1 MQGRGRYEWVDGK
14 TYEGEWD
21 KDEMHGSGVYILP
34 EGRKYVGEF
43 VRGKKQGYGRME
55 ELEGEYVG
63 RWAAGLKEGKGKF
76 IYKDGREM
84 QGIWRNNVVVETI
97 SVSDPLTDREE
108 PALARYPQVERL
120 PIREEPQKVEKS
132 PIIEPPQ
139 PKKEPPIR
147 PAPKQKEI
155 SPAPEEI
162 KQKPSATPQSPALT
176 IQNSQSSSP
185 ISPPTVTAP
194 LSKQTTIK
202 SPTSDPNPTKPTS
215 PLISKTSPAPALSG
229 IPARGAIEPLSE
241 AKRQK
246 SLQTMLF
253 PSEFTLTDFS
263 SEVAIQMWETLGAFV
278 YTESTSSESLF
289 SLALLVNSKTL
300 YKGETT
306 STRVRLGRGMTLS
319 EGCILEGTWEDDQLQ
334 GIGRAIESDGSVY
347 MGYWDRGRKQGFG
360 VLRDVRRVVY
370 AGEWV
375 NGEQEG
381 LGYERGGLIT
391 YKGHFHKGYK
401 QGHGRLE
408 IAKEGVY
415 EGNFEKDIREGY
427 GTMVFLDGK
436 KYAGEWH
443 EDRMEGKGVKL
454 AAGLTGAI
462 SSRRTEVSV
471 ATSSAREEAERLTF
485 NPFSNR
491 EEGRNRPFDE
501 DEGRFTI
508 RPKSSAINEKRRE
521 GDRETEAQG
530 GTGKRHK

>member
-1 MQGRGRYEWVDGK
+1 M
-14 TYEGEWD
+14 
-21 KDEMHGSGVYILP
+21 
-34 EGRKYVGEF
+34 
-43 VRGKKQGYGRME
+43 
-55 ELEGEYVG
+55 
-63 RWAAGLKEGKGKF
+63 
-76 IYKDGREM
+76 
-84 QGIWRNNVVVETI
+84 VVETI
-97 SVSDPLTDREE
+97 SVSDPIVDREE
-108 PALARYPQVERL
+108 PALDSYLQVERL
-120 PIREEPQKVEKS
+120 PTREEPQKVEKS

-139 PKKEPPIR
+139 ARKEPPIR

-155 SPAPEEI
+155 SPVPEEI
-162 KQKPSATPQSPALT
+162 KQKPSAAPRSPAPT
-176 IQNSQSSSP
+176 QQNSQPSAP
-185 ISPPTVTAP
+185 ISPPAVSIP

-202 SPTSDPNPTKPTS
+202 LPSSDPNPTKPAS
-215 PLISKTSPAPALSG
+215 PLISKISPSIVLSG
-229 IPARGAIEPLSE
+229 ISARGSIEPLSE
-241 AKRQK
+241 AKRRK

-253 PSEFTLTDFS
+253 PSEFTLTDFA
-263 SEVAIQMWETLGAFV
+263 SEVAIQMWERLGAFV
-278 YTESTSSESLF
+278 YTETISSESLF
-289 SLALLVNSKTL
+289 SLALLINSKTL

-319 EGCILEGTWEDDQLQ
+319 EGCIVEGTWEDDQLQ

-408 IAKEGVY
+408 ISKEGVY

-454 AAGLTGAI
+454 AAGLIGPL
-462 SSRRTEVSV
+462 SSRRTEASV

-485 NPFSNR
+485 NPYSGITEGQNR
-491 EEGRNRPFDE
+491 GFDE
-501 DEGRFTI
+501 DEGRFTV
-508 RPKSSAINEKRRE
+508 RPKSSVLNDKRRE
-521 GDRETEAQG
+521 WDRETEAQG
-530 GTGKRHK
+530 EQEKGTNKHKTNS